1 MIGFL
6 GNIFFLTHPLKDF
19 LHLIPGTYCNTCQLS
34 SLNGTSGKMVAKQN
48 TIITFRDFAGDIH
61 MIQPS

>member
-1 MIGFL
+1 MICISESMMIGFL

-19 LHLIPGTYCNTCQLS
+19 NTCQLS